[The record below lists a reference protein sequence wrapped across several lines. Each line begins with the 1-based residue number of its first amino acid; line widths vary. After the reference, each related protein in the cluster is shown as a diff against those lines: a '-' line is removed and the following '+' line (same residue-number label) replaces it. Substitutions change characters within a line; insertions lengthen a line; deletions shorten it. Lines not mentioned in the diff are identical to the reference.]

1 MKKRDIFWLKQLLY
15 FLIIIMIFAGIS
27 IFSIIHFNSSYMN
40 EEQEELQIFKRQ
52 IIWVVEPYLK
62 DKNFVKLRQYA
73 DDFKDEDIAF
83 RIFDADKN
91 LIIASKPEN
100 TSALLSPDSNIL
112 RHRDGKWKLYKHSMK
127 TKMIGLIEEF
137 ENGNEKYYLELTIS
151 EDDVI
156 KSIVVIQRNLII
168 FFFLCV
174 SLLILG
180 LADFLYKIRKSFN
193 KLEDSVIE
201 VANGNLEASIDI
213 PKINI
218 LIELA
223 QSTRKMVQRL
233 KRQIE
238 RLTRLEEY
246 KSIFLQDITHEIKT
260 PITAISS
267 AIQLLEIKNSI
278 PEEDRECFNIIQFQI
293 NAINKLVNDIL
304 CLSEIEVAKTDETN
318 HFKKFSLNATIKE
331 ELENFS
337 HFEQKINFIQHSEV
351 TINGNEELFLTAV
364 SNLLTNAIKYSGSDK
379 IDIILSSLDK
389 QAKLE
394 IKDYGI
400 GISEEHL
407 PHIFER
413 FYRVDKARSRQKGGT
428 GLGLAIVK
436 NIVEL
441 HGGTITVKS
450 ETGKGTAFLIT
461 LQAEE

>member
-27 IFSIIHFNSSYMN
+27 IFNIIHFNNSYMN

-52 IIWVVEPYLK
+52 IIWVIKPYLK
-62 DKNFVKLRQYA
+62 DKNFVKLKQYA
-73 DDFKDEDIAF
+73 QDFKDEDIAF

-100 TSALLSPDSNIL
+100 TTPLLSPDSSLL
-112 RHRDGKWKLYKHSMK
+112 RRRDGKWKLYKHSMK

-156 KSIVVIQRNLII
+156 KSIVIIQRNLIV

-174 SLLILG
+174 SLLISG

-201 VANGNLEASIDI
+201 VANGNLDTSIDI
-213 PKINI
+213 PKIN
-218 LIELA
+218 LLTELTL
-223 QSTRKMVQRL
+223 SIRKMVQRL

-278 PEEDRECFNIIQFQI
+278 SDEDRECFNIIQFQV

-304 CLSEIEVAKTDETN
+304 CLSEIEVAKTNETN
-318 HFKKFSLNATIKE
+318 HFKKFNLNAMIKE
-331 ELENFS
+331 ELENFL
-337 HFEQKINFIQHSEV
+337 HFEQKINFIQNAEV
-351 TINGNEELFLTAV
+351 MINGNEELFATAI

-379 IDIILSSLDK
+379 IDIILSKSNK
-389 QAKLE
+389 QAELK

-400 GISEEHL
+400 GISKEHL

-441 HGGTITVKS
+441 HSGIITVQS
-450 ETGKGTAFLIT
+450 EVDKGSVFIIT
-461 LQAEE
+461 MQAEE